1 MPATAEKAKAL
12 DCPLCGFQF
21 NAREAACSGCAMFNG
36 CSMLK
41 CPNCHYEFVAES
53 KIVNWFKKLL
63 DSGWSLPRALTRG
76 RNDKAKKGGSYA
88 G

>member
-1 MPATAEKAKAL
+1 
-12 DCPLCGFQF
+12 
-21 NAREAACSGCAMFNG
+21 MFNG

-63 DSGWSLPRALTRG
+63 DSGWSLTRALTRG